1 MPDELVLTVQAPFA
15 SDSWT
20 ETATEPQQQ
29 PEPAQTPATEPAAQP
44 ETPAQ
49 PNEPTTPPVEQK
61 NEEPAIDVSEYIK
74 STYGYDNE
82 DLLKQDI
89 QELGTLREFR
99 KQYTEFSDAESKRI
113 YELLKEGKRS
123 EVLSF
128 LDSQVKID
136 RLLDADVNIQ
146 TAEDILKLQ
155 MQKQNPD
162 LEQEDVDFMFNRKY
176 SFPAKPVEKDTETPE
191 EYEARVKDW
200 ERQIE
205 VVQRGKLS

>member
-1 MPDELVLTVQAPFA
+1 MQRLRAQRSGAKNSAHGALHTPLVAGT
-15 SDSWT
+15 
-20 ETATEPQQQ
+20 
-29 PEPAQTPATEPAAQP
+29 AAQHS
-44 ETPAQ
+44 
-49 PNEPTTPPVEQK
+49 
-61 NEEPAIDVSEYIK
+61 AIDVSEYIK

-205 VVQRGKLS
+205 VVQREMVIAAKQAKPELAKFKTELS